1 MSKRTDPAHKQSPGP
16 RYRKLVAVIAAIAS
30 VFVPFMLVAGMRSE
44 GIPQAA
50 MFLSAIL
57 LAAVLV
63 KAAIGLKLNYVID
76 APDYFELRDWPSAP
90 KRIVY
95 ADLAQVRFFNEPR
108 NYLHLLD
115 TRGTL
120 IKVDVRYYNAPTL
133 IARAE
138 SFERRSA
145 RPA

>member
-1 MSKRTDPAHKQSPGP
+1 
-16 RYRKLVAVIAAIAS
+16 
-30 VFVPFMLVAGMRSE
+30 
-44 GIPQAA
+44 